1 MFQSGAQK
9 QRGDCSEVSHLD
21 VVVSPTVTVFQPWT
35 LQVSAKFLL
44 IPCPCF
50 VSLPPG
56 VNEELSE
63 PLRERR
69 EAGAK
74 EKDEARRDGKAES
87 LLSHMVILLY
97 QLSFSSLFNTFPS
110 VMFLFSKCTLYWF
123 DLMFG
128 LISFSPLPFP
138 ALVSRL
144 DKRPIDCIRCSET
157 DIPIKAFK
165 AEFLVCQSL
174 HFILCS
180 CLCWSLFHWFF
191 THLFLKQ
198 TVGHTAGKP
207 HVTC

>member
-1 MFQSGAQK
+1 MSLLCLCVILSLGTF
-9 QRGDCSEVSHLD
+9 HL
-21 VVVSPTVTVFQPWT
+21 
-35 LQVSAKFLL
+35 
-44 IPCPCF
+44 
-50 VSLPPG
+50 SLPPG

-69 EAGAK
+69 EVGGK

-138 ALVSRL
+138 ALMSRL
-144 DKRPIDCIRCSET
+144 DKRPIDCIRCSEP

-191 THLFLKQ
+191 THF
-198 TVGHTAGKP
+198 
-207 HVTC
+207 

>member
-1 MFQSGAQK
+1 MSLLCLCVILSSGTF
-9 QRGDCSEVSHLD
+9 HL
-21 VVVSPTVTVFQPWT
+21 
-35 LQVSAKFLL
+35 
-44 IPCPCF
+44 
-50 VSLPPG
+50 SLPPG

-69 EAGAK
+69 EVGGK
-74 EKDEARRDGKAES
+74 EKDEARRDGKAEN

-144 DKRPIDCIRCSET
+144 DKRPIDCIRCSEP

-180 CLCWSLFHWFF
+180 YVFVGPCF
-191 THLFLKQ
+191 TGFSHIFK
-198 TVGHTAGKP
+198 TNRKP
-207 HVTC
+207 HCRQATRHVLTKHAVYTLHSQESHLT